1 MKDSVTETNQSKYAP
16 HVALIFVQIFFG
28 CSAVIGKIALAEIPA
43 LAIVGF
49 RVGGGALAFCGLLA
63 LKRDFWLDKRADYWR
78 FAAFSLFGVVFNH
91 LLFFSGLART
101 TAVNASLLAVTIP
114 VFALLVGA
122 ALRADRLT
130 RRKVTGVI
138 LASAGVIYLIDPARA
153 SFGSETTQG
162 NVFIMLNCLSYAIYI
177 VISKKMIGHYG
188 ALKSIAW
195 IFLMAT
201 VVNVP
206 VGLISL
212 STIELSQVSW
222 GGWLALAGV
231 VIFPTI
237 LAYYLNA
244 WALAL
249 VEPSIVAV
257 YTYLQPLVGFVFAAA
272 FLGEQWNSRLLAAVA
287 LIFAGV
293 YLVNYRRTVKKP
305 DHN

>member
-1 MKDSVTETNQSKYAP
+1 MNESENKQSKYAP
-16 HVALIFVQIFFG
+16 HVALFAVQMFFG
-28 CSAVIGKIALAEIPA
+28 MSAVVGKLALAEFPA
-43 LAIVGF
+43 MAIVGF

-63 LKRDFWLDKRADYWR
+63 LKKNFWLDKPSDYLK
-78 FAAFSLFGVVFNH
+78 FAVFSLFGVVFNH

-122 ALRADRLT
+122 AFRTDRLT
-130 RRKVTGVI
+130 GRKVLGVA
-138 LASAGVIYLIDPARA
+138 LASAGVVYLIDPARA
-153 SFGSETTQG
+153 SFSSETTLG
-162 NVFIMLNCLSYAIYI
+162 NLFIMLNCLSYAVYI
-177 VISKKMIGHYG
+177 VISKKMIGYYG

-201 VVNVP
+201 VINVP

-212 STIELSQVSW
+212 NTIELSQVSMT
-222 GGWLALAGV
+222 GWLALAGV

-257 YTYLQPLVGFVFAAA
+257 YTYLQPLVGFVFAAI
-272 FLGEQWNSRLLAAVA
+272 FLGEQWNARLWGAVA

-305 DHN
+305 ESI

>member
-1 MKDSVTETNQSKYAP
+1 MDKSEIRESRYAP
-16 HVALIFVQIFFG
+16 HVALFAVQMFFG
-28 CSAVIGKIALAEIPA
+28 MSAVIGKLALLEFPA

-49 RVGGGALAFCGLLA
+49 RVGGGALAFCALLA
-63 LKRDFWLDKRADYWR
+63 LKKNFLLDKPSHYLH
-78 FAAFSLFGVVFNH
+78 FAVFSLFGVVFNH

-130 RRKVTGVI
+130 GRKVLGVA

-153 SFGSETTQG
+153 SFNSDTTRG
-162 NVFIMLNCLSYAIYI
+162 NLLIMINCLSYAIYI

-195 IFLMAT
+195 IFLLAT
-201 VVNVP
+201 VINVP
-206 VGLISL
+206 IGLVSL
-212 STIELSQVSW
+212 NTVELSQVSAT
-222 GGWLALAGV
+222 GWLALAGV

-257 YTYLQPLVGFVFAAA
+257 YTYLQPLVGFIFAVL
-272 FLGEQWNSRLLAAVA
+272 FLGEQWNSRLLGAVV

-293 YLVNYRRTVKKP
+293 YLVNYRRTVRKP
-305 DHN
+305 ETL

>member
-1 MKDSVTETNQSKYAP
+1 MNESENNQSKYAP
-16 HVALIFVQIFFG
+16 HVALLAVQMFFG
-28 CSAVIGKIALAEIPA
+28 MSAVVGKLALAEFPA

-49 RVGGGALAFCGLLA
+49 RVGGGALAFCALLA
-63 LKRDFWLDKRADYWR
+63 FKKNFWLDKPFDYLK
-78 FAAFSLFGVVFNH
+78 FAVFSLFGVVFNH

-130 RRKVTGVI
+130 GRKVLGI
-138 LASAGVIYLIDPARA
+138 ALASAGVIYLIDPARA
-153 SFGSETTQG
+153 NFNSDTTRG
-162 NVFIMLNCLSYAIYI
+162 NLFIILNCLSYAIYI

-195 IFLMAT
+195 IFLLAT
-201 VVNVP
+201 FINVP
-206 VGLISL
+206 VGIVSL
-212 STIELSQVSW
+212 QTIELSQVSAT
-222 GGWLALAGV
+222 GWLALAGV

-257 YTYLQPLVGFVFAAA
+257 YTYLQPIVGFVFAAI

-305 DHN
+305 ETI